1 MSRYAARWILSVA
14 YLLHRPQETV
24 HIGSLRARP
33 SILRAVI
40 AYLAP
45 SLCRKLPALRIGTRS
60 VMLAHTLIPEVTSLI
75 STACARCPSHLP
87 C

>member
-1 MSRYAARWILSVA
+1 MSRYAARWILSLA

-45 SLCRKLPALRIGTRS
+45 SLCRKLPA
-60 VMLAHTLIPEVTSLI
+60 VMCRAPYRHTFCNA
-75 STACARCPSHLP
+75 STYIIRH
-87 C
+87 